1 MRGSFFG
8 LNIATRGL
16 FTSQRALDITNHNIN
31 NVNTPGYSR
40 QVAEQRAAK
49 PIGLFDGTGMI
60 GNGSEVIGVSRI
72 RDEFL
77 DFKYW
82 SENVSYGEWTTKRT
96 ALEELE
102 SIFAETQESGTSK
115 ILNEF
120 FGSMQELA
128 KNPGSSQTREVV
140 KSTGEALAKH
150 LNSIDAQLQKA
161 RDDNNHIFK
170 IKVDEINSYAK
181 QIRDLNS
188 QIHKSELDGSKA
200 NDLRDRRAVLLD
212 NLSKVVNIEVS
223 EVIVGKLSNGKDNK
237 QMQVSINGLFLVNHI
252 HSHELECYED
262 EEDYNMYHVR
272 WKQSENPMEPR
283 GGELKG
289 YIDVRDG
296 TGTSGEY
303 KGVPYYMH
311 KLDEFTRSFAKAF
324 NEGIFRDDGKYY
336 PGHAGGVGRDGSENI
351 KFFSYDYNDSEA
363 LEDLDNYEN
372 ITAANITISSDIL
385 HDINK
390 IAAASVAGEFENND
404 NILNLLELR
413 HDRRMF
419 AEGAPED
426 FMRSLVANLGIDAQQ
441 TVRMTENQNV
451 IVEQIEN
458 RRLSV
463 SGVSL
468 DEEMANMVKYQHAYN
483 AAAKM
488 IAVINEIYDVTINR
502 MGV

>member
-49 PIGLFDGTGMI
+49 PIGVFDGTGMI
-60 GNGSEVIGVSRI
+60 GNGSEVIGISRI
-72 RDEFL
+72 RDDFL

-102 SIFAETQESGTSK
+102 SIFAETEESGTTK
-115 ILNEF
+115 MLNEF
-120 FGSMQELA
+120 FDSMQELA
-128 KNPGSSQTREVV
+128 KNPGSAQTREVV
-140 KSTGEALAKH
+140 KSTGEALAKD
-150 LNSIDAQLQKA
+150 LNATAAQLQKA

-170 IKVDEINSYAK
+170 IKVDEINSYAN
-181 QIRDLNS
+181 QIRALS
-188 QIHKSELDGSKA
+188 EQIHKAEIDGSKA
-200 NDLRDRRAVLLD
+200 NDLRDRRELILD
-212 NLSKVVNIEVS
+212 NLSKVINIDVS
-223 EVIVGKLSNGKDNK
+223 EVVVGELPNGKDNK
-237 QMQVSINGLFLVNHI
+237 QLQVSINGLFLVNHI

-262 EEDYNMYHVR
+262 EDDDKMYQVR
-272 WKQSENPMEPR
+272 WKQSGNSIEPR
-283 GGELKG
+283 SGELKG
-289 YIDVRDG
+289 YMDVRDG
-296 TGTSGEY
+296 KGTDGEY
-303 KGVPYYMH
+303 KGIPYYMH
-311 KLDEFTRSFAKAF
+311 KLNEFARNFARSF
-324 NEGIFRDDGKYY
+324 NEGIFRDGEKYY

-351 KFFSYDYNDSEA
+351 KFFSYDYNAS
-363 LEDLDNYEN
+363 EDLDNHDN

-390 IAAASVAGEFENND
+390 IAAASVAGEPENND
-404 NILNLLELR
+404 NILNLLALR
-413 HDRRMF
+413 HDRRTF

-441 TVRMTENQNV
+441 TVRMSESQKS
-451 IVEQIEN
+451 IVAQIEN
-458 RRLSV
+458 KRLSV
-463 SGVSL
+463 SGVSI

-488 IAVINEIYDVTINR
+488 ISVVNEIYDVTINR